1 MADER
6 FAAPGSPAPG
16 AATGE
21 DPEPGPATSLFDP
34 RVIQLLSTEHWSLL
48 SARSLVYNEAFT
60 RGAMFLAFLSASWV
74 ALALVAQA
82 VGVNREFQA
91 AAALILAFDLV
102 LGLTTYA
109 RIIRANQEDYLAVRG
124 MARIRHVYTEI
135 APSITPV
142 IVSSI
147 HDDQRGVMVSYA
159 SPPEGGLASMV
170 YAMSTSAGMIGL
182 ITAMIGGVLA
192 FTVLMLLG
200 TSTEPAVV
208 VAAVV
213 AVGVLAGLVGASRR
227 YFAAAQR
234 DLDALYPSP
243 D

>member
-1 MADER
+1 MADEHL
-6 FAAPGSPAPG
+6 AAPGTAAPS
-16 AATGE
+16 AAGDGE
-21 DPEPGPATSLFDP
+21 DPGPATSLFDP
-34 RVIQLLSTEHWSLL
+34 RVIQVLSTEHWSLL

-82 VGVNREFQA
+82 VGVDREFQA

-109 RIIRANQEDYLAVRG
+109 RIIRANQEDYLMVRG

-135 APSITPV
+135 APPITPV

-147 HDDQRGVMVSYA
+147 HDDPRGVMVSYA
-159 SPPEGGLASMV
+159 SPPEGGLSSMV
-170 YAMSTSAGMIGL
+170 YAMSTSGGMIAL

-192 FTVLMLLG
+192 FTTAML
-200 TSTEPAVV
+200 
-208 VAAVV
+208 VAAAIEL
-213 AVGVLAGLVGASRR
+213 AVGVGVVVSIALLAGLVQASRR
-227 YFAAAQR
+227 FFTLAQAG
-234 DLDALYPSP
+234 LDVRYPSP